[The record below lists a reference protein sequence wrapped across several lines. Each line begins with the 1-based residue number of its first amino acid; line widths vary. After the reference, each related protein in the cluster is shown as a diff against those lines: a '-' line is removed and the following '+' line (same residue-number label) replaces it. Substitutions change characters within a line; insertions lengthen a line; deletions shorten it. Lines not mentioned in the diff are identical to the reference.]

1 LFGDNGLADA
11 RGADVT
17 NPYGTDPGQ
26 QPQGLGNPG
35 TQAPQFVAPGS
46 QVPYGP
52 PQYGPPQYGPY
63 GPPSYPTQPP
73 RAPQPPGPRK
83 GSPSGP
89 IVLVVVLALVAGIAF
104 GGYALWQGM
113 TPKPVTQ
120 ATPTRPAART
130 TGQATSTSTSRSSA
144 SSGSSAANADCMAGD
159 KITTSDFIAIV
170 PASWSCNGEDGDISL
185 SSTRDDAIWVEH
197 DTGQGSVD
205 DCTSQI
211 DGMGTVSALP
221 QEKWGGVTARAYEAV
236 DSGDIYGV
244 RCAVVGSQTWYLMY
258 FPLDSKDDAAV
269 RADVSR
275 VMSTW
280 VWK

>member
-1 LFGDNGLADA
+1 
-11 RGADVT
+11 VT

-35 TQAPQFVAPGS
+35 TQGPQFVAPGS

-52 PQYGPPQYGPY
+52 PQYGQY

-73 RAPQPPGPRK
+73 PPPVYGQDHQQPYGQGYQPPRAPQPPARRK
-83 GSPSGP
+83 SSSSGA
-89 IVLVVVLALVAGIAF
+89 IVLVVVLAVVAGIAF

-120 ATPTRPAART
+120 ATPTRATART
-130 TGQATSTSTSRSSA
+130 IGQATSTSRSTA
-144 SSGSSAANADCMAGD
+144 SSGSTAVNADCMAGD
-159 KITTSDFIAIV
+159 KITTSDFIATV
-170 PASWSCNGEDGDISL
+170 PASWSCDGADGDVSL

-197 DTGQGSVD
+197 DSGTGTAG
-205 DCTSQI
+205 DCTSRI
-211 DGMGTVSALP
+211 DELGTVSALP
-221 QEKWGGVTARAYEAV
+221 QETWGGKTALAYQAV
-236 DSGDIYGV
+236 DSGDIYGI
-244 RCAVVGSQTWYLMY
+244 RCVVVGSQTWYLMY

-269 RADVSR
+269 RADVTK

>member
-1 LFGDNGLADA
+1 VSDPGTLFGDNGLADA

-26 QPQGLGNPG
+26 HPQGLGNPG

-52 PQYGPPQYGPY
+52 PPYGQY

-73 RAPQPPGPRK
+73 PPGPRK
-83 GSPSGP
+83 GSSSGP
-89 IVLVVVLALVAGIAF
+89 IVLAVILALVAGITF

-120 ATPTRPAART
+120 ATPTLPAARM
-130 TGQATSTSTSRSSA
+130 TGQATSTSRSSA
-144 SSGSSAANADCMAGD
+144 SSGSSAANAGCMAGD

-170 PASWSCNGEDGDISL
+170 PASWSCDGEAGDISL
-185 SSTRDDAIWVEH
+185 SSTRGDAIWVEH
-197 DTGQGSVD
+197 NTGQGSVD

-221 QEKWGGVTARAYEAV
+221 QEKWGGVTARAYQAV

-258 FPLDSKDDAAV
+258 FPLGSKDDAAV
-269 RADVSR
+269 RADVTK